1 MPDVIAVGDYVRG
14 ITGRYG
20 ITNKDMILGLVCK
33 EMHTY
38 ESDDRIVVKSF
49 LHEKTRSCFSKFT
62 VHKKD
67 FALADL
73 TNHKVK
79 IFFEIVNNYMFDTF
93 EEYNKPI
100 SDVFSSDWNGMIAS
114 CEESEVYRR
123 ISTIGCGNSKQQVL
137 SLLKKHGINIY
148 RK

>member
-14 ITGRYG
+14 ISDRYG

-33 EMHTY
+33 C

-49 LHEKTRSCFSKFT
+49 LHEKTRPCFSKFI

-79 IFFEIVNNYMFDTF
+79 IFFEIVNNYMFDNF
-93 EEYNKPI
+93 EECNKPI
-100 SDVFSSDWNGMIAS
+100 SDVFSSDWDIMEAS
-114 CEESEVYRR
+114 CEESEIYKC
-123 ISTIGCGNSKQQVL
+123 ISSIGCGNSKQQVL

>member
-14 ITGRYG
+14 ITGRYR

-33 EMHTY
+33 C

-49 LHEKTRSCFSKFT
+49 LHEKTRSCFSKYI

-93 EEYNKPI
+93 EECNKPI
-100 SDVFSSDWNGMIAS
+100 SDVFSSDWNNMIAS
-114 CEESEVYRR
+114 CEELEIYKC
-123 ISTIGCGNSKQQVL
+123 ISSIGCGNSKQQVL
-137 SLLKKHGINIY
+137 SLLKKRGINIY